1 MEVIRE
7 LPSLFDDLRTVPHL
21 AGLAASSCGNGPL
34 SKSSASQLQPKTVL
48 KKHGKE
54 KKHENN
60 LTELHIQSRRSHLGS
75 SHTAYQYTVYSMYI
89 ASRAAGQFSPQDPRS
104 LKLQS
109 YFKNKNYKGSKLGE
123 QGDLFLHLEML
134 SSSVFQEIKSG
145 FNLEAWR
152 ESQASKNTS
161 GKMYE
166 NVLKT

>member
-1 MEVIRE
+1 
-7 LPSLFDDLRTVPHL
+7 
-21 AGLAASSCGNGPL
+21 
-34 SKSSASQLQPKTVL
+34 
-48 KKHGKE
+48 
-54 KKHENN
+54 
-60 LTELHIQSRRSHLGS
+60 
-75 SHTAYQYTVYSMYI
+75 MYI